1 VRTTKDQTV
10 AAGHSVDVDPA
21 RWQEPLDELL
31 GRVAGRFARVDLR
44 QRARAFVRG
53 LLADLPRKN
62 CWTIAE
68 HAGDPSPDGMQHLLG
83 RAVWDHDAVR
93 DDVRDYV
100 TEHLGDPEA
109 VLVIDETGDLKKGTT
124 TVGVQRQYTGTA
136 GRVENAQVAVYL
148 VYATDAGHAVID
160 RELYLPRSW
169 TNDPARL
176 QAAGVPDEVGFA
188 TKPALAQAM
197 IIRALDAGVPAAWVA
212 GDEVYGA
219 NPKLRAALEARGIGY
234 VLAVACDDHVPF
246 GVGTHRADSLLKQ
259 VPARAWQQI
268 SCGKGA
274 KGHRRYDW
282 AFLRLDHD
290 HGPAPGEQAGR
301 HWLLVRRNR
310 KTGELAYYRCYTPR
324 PVPLAVLVGVAGRRW
339 TIEERFQTGKGLVG
353 LDQHQV
359 RRWRSWYRWVTLAM
373 LAHAFLVVAAL
384 TEHTQHPPPPAL
396 IPLTCNEI
404 QHLFAALLA
413 QPTGDLAHRL
423 RWSVWRRRHQARAR
437 TCHYRRQAAWQ
448 P

>member
-1 VRTTKDQTV
+1 
-10 AAGHSVDVDPA
+10 
-21 RWQEPLDELL
+21 LDELL

-53 LLADLPRKN
+53 LLDDLPRKN

-68 HAGDPSPDGMQHLLG
+68 HAGDPNPDGMQHLLA
-83 RAVWDHDAVR
+83 RAVWDEDKVR
-93 DDVRDYV
+93 DDIRDYV

-109 VLVIDETGDLKKGTT
+109 VLVIDETGDLKKGIT

-136 GRVENAQVAVYL
+136 GRIENAQVAVYL
-148 VYATDAGHAVID
+148 VYATDKGHAVID

-169 TNDPARL
+169 TNDPERL
-176 QAAGVPDEVGFA
+176 QAAGVPDQVGFA
-188 TKPALAQAM
+188 TKPALATRM

-219 NPKLRAALEARGIGY
+219 NPKLRVALEARGIGY
-234 VLAVACDDHVPF
+234 VLVVACDDHVPF
-246 GVGTHRADSLLKQ
+246 GGATQRADSLLTQ
-259 VPARAWQQI
+259 VPARAWQQL

-274 KGHRRYDW
+274 KGHRLYDW
-282 AFLRLDHD
+282 AFVRLDD
-290 HGPAPGEQAGR
+290 LDPAPGGQAGK
-301 HWLLVRRNR
+301 HWLMIRRNR

-324 PVPLAVLVGVAGRRW
+324 PTPLAVLVRVAGRRW
-339 TIEERFQTGKGLVG
+339 TIEERFQTGKGLCG

-384 TEHTQHPPPPAL
+384 TEHTQRPPPSAL

-404 QHLFAALLA
+404 QHLFAALLV
-413 QPTGDLAHRL
+413 QPTGDRAHRL